1 MMSLADN
8 EDSLP
13 IMPSTLWELVGPDM
27 LLLPQA
33 ESATTAIAETVT
45 ILKNFLLANL
55 LMFSM

>member
-1 MMSLADN
+1 MSFADK
-8 EDSLP
+8 EDSFP
-13 IMPSTLWELVGPDM
+13 VMPATLWVFVGPDM

-33 ESATTAIAETVT
+33 ESPTTAIAEIVT